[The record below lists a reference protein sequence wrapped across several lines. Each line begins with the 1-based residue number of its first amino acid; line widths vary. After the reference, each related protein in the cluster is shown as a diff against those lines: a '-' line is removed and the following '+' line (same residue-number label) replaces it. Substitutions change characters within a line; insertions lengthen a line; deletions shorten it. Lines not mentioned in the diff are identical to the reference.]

1 VVPPLKYILR
11 IGRPKWQP
19 LFDQKFR
26 TGLYSEIFQKD
37 KIPYLIKK
45 IGMCQVINQASLY
58 SEKFQKDKKLQD
70 ATKFFNMEKP
80 QPKNWLKKF

>member
-1 VVPPLKYILR
+1 
-11 IGRPKWQP
+11 
-19 LFDQKFR
+19 
-26 TGLYSEIFQKD
+26 
-37 KIPYLIKK
+37 
-45 IGMCQVINQASLY
+45 MCQVTNQASLY

>member
-1 VVPPLKYILR
+1 MQADFPIFLPR
-11 IGRPKWQP
+11 KWQP

-45 IGMCQVINQASLY
+45 IGMSGY
-58 SEKFQKDKKLQD
+58 K
-70 ATKFFNMEKP
+70 
-80 QPKNWLKKF
+80 